1 MVTVIIR
8 FQGTQGTLRRNAEV
22 VGQTTDILAHLLT
35 HFLLRDA
42 TERGVLREHADILD
56 IVQLAEDAQLREL
69 RDTCQEY
76 ETQIR
81 IAGFQRTIEV
91 THHVAKLR
99 QLFLLMHHVQQGS
112 VVLIDQDNHLLTGLG
127 VGTFNETFQTLV
139 RINSALITSVYLLVT
154 IQFPLQLTQ
163 KPILVHMLRR
173 AHVEMKH
180 RIPCPLLLQVLDG
193 QALEQFLSP
202 LKITMERRSK
212 QRLPEAAGT
221 AQEYITRRAV
231 CHSVDQF
238 RLIYIHIIPLS
249 QFGECLYSY
258 RI

>member
-1 MVTVIIR
+1 
-8 FQGTQGTLRRNAEV
+8 
-22 VGQTTDILAHLLT
+22 
-35 HFLLRDA
+35 
-42 TERGVLREHADILD
+42 
-56 IVQLAEDAQLREL
+56 
-69 RDTCQEY
+69 
-76 ETQIR
+76 
-81 IAGFQRTIEV
+81 
-91 THHVAKLR
+91 
-99 QLFLLMHHVQQGS
+99 MHHVQQGS

-180 RIPCPLLLQVLDG
+180 RIPCPLLLQALDG
-193 QALEQFLSP
+193 QVLEQFLSP

-212 QRLPEAAGT
+212 QRLPETAGT
-221 AQEYITRRAV
+221 AQEYITRCAV

-238 RLIYIHIIPLS
+238 PSLNLENVCIPIGYNRRPSIFVSVYWFVKTNITL
-249 QFGECLYSY
+249 FP
-258 RI
+258 

>member
-22 VGQTTDILAHLLT
+22 VGQTTDTLT
-35 HFLLRDA
+35 HMLTHLLLRDA
-42 TERGVLREHADILD
+42 TEGGVLREHADILD

-91 THHVAKLR
+91 THHVAKPR
-99 QLFLLMHHVQQGS
+99 QLLLLMHHVQQGS
-112 VVLIDQDNHLLTGLG
+112 VVLVDQDNHLLTGLG
-127 VGTFNETFQTLV
+127 VGTFDETFQTLV

-180 RIPCPLLLQVLDG
+180 RIACPLLLQTLDS
-193 QALEQFLSP
+193 QTLKQILSP
-202 LKITMERRSK
+202 LEITMERRSK
-212 QRLPEAAGT
+212 QRLSETTGT
-221 AQEYITRRAV
+221 AQEYVI
-231 CHSVDQF
+231 
-238 RLIYIHIIPLS
+238 
-249 QFGECLYSY
+249 
-258 RI
+258 

>member
-22 VGQTTDILAHLLT
+22 VGQTTDTLT
-35 HFLLRDA
+35 HMLTHLLLRDA
-42 TERGVLREHADILD
+42 TEGGVLREHADILD

-91 THHVAKLR
+91 THHVAKPR
-99 QLFLLMHHVQQGS
+99 QLLLLMHHVQQGS
-112 VVLIDQDNHLLTGLG
+112 VVLVDQDNHLLTGLG
-127 VGTFNETFQTLV
+127 VGTFDETFQTLV

-180 RIPCPLLLQVLDG
+180 RIACPLLLQTLDS
-193 QALEQFLSP
+193 QTLKQILSP
-202 LKITMERRSK
+202 LEITMERRSK
-212 QRLPEAAGT
+212 QRLPETAGT
-221 AQEYITRRAV
+221 AQEYITRRTV
-231 CHSVDQF
+231 CHSIDQF
-238 RLIYIHIIPLS
+238 SLIYIHIVPLS
-249 QFGECLYSY
+249 QFGECLYPY
-258 RI
+258 RV